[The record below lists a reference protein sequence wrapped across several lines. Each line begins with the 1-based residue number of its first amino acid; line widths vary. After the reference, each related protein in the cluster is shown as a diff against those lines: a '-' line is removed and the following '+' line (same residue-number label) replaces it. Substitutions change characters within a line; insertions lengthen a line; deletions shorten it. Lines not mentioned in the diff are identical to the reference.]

1 VKILWLAPAFLHPTN
16 RGGQIRTLE
25 MLRRLRQ
32 RHEIHYLAPHDG
44 SPEALQRTSEFCSK
58 AWPVRWDLAPRTSP
72 LFWLQSFRSLF
83 STLPV
88 TVARKS
94 SAPVRRKILKLL
106 KVEQPEKERFDVVVC
121 DFLTST
127 ANLPPGVPYFLFEH
141 NVESTIWKRYAEQ
154 AQDPVRRSFFRSQL
168 RRLEAYE
175 TSACRHALHVITV
188 SESDAELLGKMCGI
202 SNVSSAPTG
211 VDVPYFSSP
220 STPDSKL
227 ASDLLFTGSMDWM
240 PNIDGVL
247 WFVKQ
252 VLPLIRQ
259 QRPLCSF
266 TIAGRRPVA
275 ALRALASADPLL
287 RVTGTVT
294 DVRPYLWAGR
304 VSVVPL
310 RVGSGTRLKIYE
322 SMAAGIPVVS
332 TTIGAE
338 GLPVSSPEN
347 IRIADDASG
356 FARACLELLDDRDVH
371 RNQALAAKRL
381 VSERFSWEIAAAR
394 FEEILLASI
403 NDRPT
408 LVSRLPQR

>member
-1 VKILWLAPAFLHPTN
+1 
-16 RGGQIRTLE
+16 

-32 RHEIHYLAPHDG
+32 RHEIHYVAPHDG
-44 SPEALQRTSEFCSK
+44 SPEPLQHTSEFCSK

-72 LFWLQSFRSLF
+72 LFWLQSFGALF
-83 STLPV
+83 SKLPI
-88 TVARKS
+88 TVARKN
-94 SAPVRRKILKLL
+94 SASVQRKIFELL
-106 KVEQPEKERFDVVVC
+106 EVEHPDKERFDVVVC
-121 DFLTST
+121 DFLTSVV
-127 ANLPPGVPYFLFEH
+127 NLPSGVPYVLFEH

-154 AQDPVRRSFFRSQL
+154 AQDPIRRSFFCSQL
-168 RRLEAYE
+168 RRLQAYE
-175 TSACRHALHVITV
+175 TSACRNALHVVTV
-188 SESDAELLGKMCGI
+188 SQFDAKLLREMSGI
-202 SNVSSAPTG
+202 SNVSSVPTG
-211 VDVPYFSSP
+211 VDVPYFSPTSP
-220 STPDSKL
+220 PDNQF

-247 WFVKQ
+247 WFVRQ

-266 TIAGRRPVA
+266 TIVGRRPA
-275 ALRALASADPLL
+275 AAIRALASADPLL
-287 RVTGTVT
+287 RVPGTVA
-294 DVRPYLWAGR
+294 DVRPYLWAGG

-356 FARACLELLDDRDVH
+356 FARACLEMLEDRDVH
-371 RNQALAAKRL
+371 SNQALAAKRL
-381 VSERFSWEIAAAR
+381 VSERFSWEIAASR
-394 FEEILLASI
+394 LEEILQASLNDRATLAS
-403 NDRPT
+403 
-408 LVSRLPQR
+408 RLRSPQR